1 MFPQS
6 TSLNLKPSIYPKF
19 KIYMKNIEKMIGE
32 VDMGGVQ
39 MEGVNDDPNI
49 LATDLLAFVIEGKQ
63 LIKS

>member
-1 MFPQS
+1 
-6 TSLNLKPSIYPKF
+6 
-19 KIYMKNIEKMIGE
+19 MIGE